1 MQSEQ
6 SRGDVV
12 KTTFK
17 ELRLSTTKRRELID
31 LTDEVNRAVS
41 ESGVEN
47 GICLVYSMHSTSAII
62 INEGE
67 SGLMEDILH
76 KVDEDFPRGRA
87 WLHNRIDDNADAH
100 LAGAF
105 IGPSV
110 VIPVKGGSPCLGTWQ
125 SVFFVELD
133 GPRIGRKV
141 IIEVLGS

>member
-1 MQSEQ
+1 
-6 SRGDVV
+6 V

-17 ELRLSTTKRRELID
+17 DLRLNTTRRRELID
-31 LTDEVNRAVS
+31 LTGEVVKVVR

-67 SGLMEDILH
+67 RGLMEDILA
-76 KVDEDFPRGRA
+76 KIDEDFPRGRA

-133 GPRIGRKV
+133 GPRSGRRV
-141 IIEVLGS
+141 VIEVLGS

>member
-1 MQSEQ
+1 M
-6 SRGDVV
+6 

-17 ELRLSTTKRRELID
+17 DLRLNTTRRRELID
-31 LTDEVNRAVS
+31 LTGEVVKVVR

-67 SGLMEDILH
+67 RGLMEDILA
-76 KVDEDFPRGRA
+76 KIDEDFPRGRA

-133 GPRIGRKV
+133 GPRSGRRV
-141 IIEVLGS
+141 VIEVLGS